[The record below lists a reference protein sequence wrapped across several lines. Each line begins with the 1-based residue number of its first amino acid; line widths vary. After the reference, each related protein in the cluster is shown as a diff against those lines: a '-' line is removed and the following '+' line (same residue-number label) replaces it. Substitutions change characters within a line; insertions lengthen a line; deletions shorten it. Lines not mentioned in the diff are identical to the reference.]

1 MTDEAPAAAAPAPK
15 VILILNEK
23 ILRILIFKSSFFVE
37 SIDFRQISWLFIR
50 VWFYEFL
57 IVQPSNYVP
66 ILKFKLNSQVNCIK
80 KVH

>member
-37 SIDFRQISWLFIR
+37 SIDFRQIS
-50 VWFYEFL
+50 
-57 IVQPSNYVP
+57 
-66 ILKFKLNSQVNCIK
+66 
-80 KVH
+80 